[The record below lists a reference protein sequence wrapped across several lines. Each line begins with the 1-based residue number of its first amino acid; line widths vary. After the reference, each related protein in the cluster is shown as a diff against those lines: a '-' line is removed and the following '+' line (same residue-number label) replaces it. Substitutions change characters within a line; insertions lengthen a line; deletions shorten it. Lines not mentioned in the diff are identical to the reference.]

1 MTIRGLSLG
10 VCLGFVCLTAAHAQQ
25 YTINTITGN
34 GTAGYTGDAGSP
46 VGAELNAPNAMA
58 FDAKGNLYIADSQNH
73 RIRMI
78 SGGTITTIA
87 GNGTAGYLGDQA
99 AATAAELNRPSAL
112 AFDSSGNL
120 YIADTGNNVIRKITG
135 TTISTFAGTQG
146 LGPGYGGDNGQ
157 ANVAILS
164 SPTGIAFDAAGNLYI
179 ADNGN
184 NSIRKVDT
192 TGVITTYLGAGATQG
207 KLDHP
212 NGIAFDST
220 GALYIADSNH
230 SRIGKW
236 VAPNFIN
243 FAGNETV
250 GFAGDGGPAA
260 FAQLNHPAGVAV
272 DAAGSVYIADSNN
285 SRIRKVT
292 ADGNISTI
300 AGRGGATYGGD
311 GGSATSAF
319 LYNPRTVVVK
329 SDGSVYIADTGNSA
343 IRVLLPTYPVI
354 NSGGVA
360 NAASYTTKLSPGT
373 LAAVFGTG
381 FGTATLQASATGN
394 WPNNLGGV
402 GVTVNGVAA
411 PVYFVSPGQIN
422 FQVPW
427 NTPVSGTVSVAVTL
441 NGGSSNAVN
450 VSVATAAPG
459 LFVLPSKQAAVE
471 NADFSINDSS
481 NPAKV
486 GSTVLAFLTGSGP
499 VSPAQ
504 SSGVPASTT
513 SLVFATASVSATIG
527 GLPATVSFAGLAPSF
542 IGLVQM
548 NIIVP
553 NSLSPGTYPLA
564 ITIDGQTSN
573 AAPISVK

>member
-1 MTIRGLSLG
+1 MKIRGLSLG
-10 VCLGFVCLTAAHAQQ
+10 VCLGLVCLSAAHAQQ
-25 YTINTITGN
+25 YTISTITGN
-34 GTAGYTGDAGSP
+34 GTAGYTGDGGTP
-46 VGAELNAPNAMA
+46 VGAELSSPNAIA
-58 FDAKGNLYIADSQNH
+58 FDSKGNLYIADSQNH

-87 GNGTAGYLGDQA
+87 GNGTAGYLGDAA

-135 TTISTFAGTQG
+135 TTISTYAGTQG

-164 SPTGIAFDAAGNLYI
+164 SPTGLAFDAAGNLYI

-184 NSIRKVDT
+184 NSIRKVDSA
-192 TGVITTYLGAGATQG
+192 GVITTYLGAGATQG

-212 NGIAFDST
+212 NGIVFDST

-236 VAPNFIN
+236 VAPTFIN

-272 DAAGSVYIADSNN
+272 DAAGNVYIADSNN

-292 ADGNISTI
+292 PDGNITTI
-300 AGRGGATYGGD
+300 AGRGGASFSGD

-319 LYNPRTVVVK
+319 MNNPRTVVVK
-329 SDGSVYIADTGNSA
+329 ADGTVYIADTGNSA
-343 IRVLLPTYPVI
+343 VRLLSPSYPTI
-354 NSGGVA
+354 SSGGVA
-360 NAASYTTKLSPGT
+360 NAASYVTKLSPGM

-381 FGTATLQASATGN
+381 FGTATVQAPAGAN
-394 WPNNLGGV
+394 WPTSLGGV
-402 GVTVNGVAA
+402 GVKVNGVAA
-411 PVYFVSPGQIN
+411 PVYYVSPGQIN

-427 NTPVSGTVSVAVTL
+427 GTPVTGTVSVAVTL
-441 NGGSSNAVN
+441 NGGSSNAIN
-450 VSVATAAPG
+450 VAVATAAPG
-459 LFVLPSKQAAVE
+459 LFVLGSGQAAVE
-471 NADFSINDSS
+471 NADYSINDPS
-481 NPAKV
+481 NAAKI

-499 VSPAQ
+499 VTPAVV
-504 SSGVPASTT
+504 SGVPASTT
-513 SLVFATASVSATIG
+513 TLTYATSTVFATIG
-527 GLPATVSFAGLAPSF
+527 GTPATVSFAGLAPGF
-542 IGLVQM
+542 IGLVQL

-553 NSLSPGTYPLA
+553 AGLAPGTYPLA
-564 ITIDGQTSN
+564 VTIDGQTSN